1 MGAGIRKL
9 MDRQAWWKRCSGQ
22 PDSGFTPPGLGGRR
36 PAHPPVEE
44 GGLDGSA
51 PDLVNVAQ
59 RHGCILVAADQ
70 RNLLAR

>member
-1 MGAGIRKL
+1 LA
-9 MDRQAWWKRCSGQ
+9 
-22 PDSGFTPPGLGGRR
+22 
-36 PAHPPVEE
+36 E

-59 RHGCILVAADQ
+59 RHGCILVVADQ